1 MSLHS
6 KWSPL
11 EVGPHLMSPTPE
23 TKWRPYEN
31 VWFAKIGRGIGITHM
46 EDAQIQW
53 HDDYMT

>member
-1 MSLHS
+1 
-6 KWSPL
+6 
-11 EVGPHLMSPTPE
+11 MSPTPE